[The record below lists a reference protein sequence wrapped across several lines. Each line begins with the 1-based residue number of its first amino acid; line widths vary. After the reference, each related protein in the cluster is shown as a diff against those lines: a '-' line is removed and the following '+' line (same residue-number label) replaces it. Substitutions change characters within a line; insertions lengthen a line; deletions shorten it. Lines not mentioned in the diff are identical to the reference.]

1 MFFLLKS
8 QNFSVHALF
17 LSHFTNVSLHSQE
30 YNADRLAKDYKLD
43 LTDTKNV
50 IEYFKTLKVVPMISE
65 EAAERLRE
73 EEMEARALELL
84 KEGKP
89 TTTPELISPETKR

>member
-1 MFFLLKS
+1 MCL
-8 QNFSVHALF
+8 
-17 LSHFTNVSLHSQE
+17 SLHPQE
-30 YNADRLAKDYKLD
+30 YNAERLAKDYKLD

-50 IEYFKTLKVVPMISE
+50 IEYFKTLKVVPMISA

-73 EEMEARALELL
+73 EELEARTIELL

-89 TTTPELISPETKR
+89 TPPPEVISPETKR